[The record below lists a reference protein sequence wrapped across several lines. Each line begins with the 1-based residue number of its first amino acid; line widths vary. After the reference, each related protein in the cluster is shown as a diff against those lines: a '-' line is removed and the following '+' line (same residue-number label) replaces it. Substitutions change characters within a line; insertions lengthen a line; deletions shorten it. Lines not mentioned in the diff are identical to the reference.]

1 MNNFSITA
9 FIFLGVFT
17 LSFLQFLAPVEA
29 DDSVCSKYSNG
40 TCQDCVKNDGYGE
53 TSIPQY
59 CPKWIETSQGIKY
72 QLRKLVR
79 KCYYCVPTKKCA
91 SGVVKATLHASC
103 KDNQWKVGQCVFTGK
118 ILLIVLPTLGG
129 VILIALCCCIYCCC
143 CRKKKRGSKKEDKQ
157 EAKWRRQRE
166 DIKIKHSERRAER
179 QQKYD
184 EIRKKYGLNRKNGDE
199 GDGKYHQFTNEV

>member
-40 TCQDCVKNDGYGE
+40 TCQDCVKNDG
-53 TSIPQY
+53 
-59 CPKWIETSQGIKY
+59 
-72 QLRKLVR
+72 
-79 KCYYCVPTKKCA
+79 CYYCVPTKKCA